1 MKVDLPKKLVIRT
14 ILAELN
20 SFAYEYNTENLNFIT
35 EFSVDEES
43 SCINGEYAQF
53 HLPRM
58 NELAKAFNKQ
68 TVTESTY
75 VIDVSD
81 IAYSDPSDEVVSRYC
96 DLLIKLYEYMDKTDC
111 VNRVI
116 PSILNYASKP
126 DQTLNDNDIVMQ
138 LKDLFPDLKDE
149 GD

>member
-1 MKVDLPKKLVIRT
+1 MRVDLPKKLVIRT

-43 SCINGEYAQF
+43 SRINGEYAQF
-53 HLPRM
+53 YLPRVH
-58 NELAKAFNKQ
+58 ELVKAFNKQ
-68 TVTESTY
+68 TTNESTY
-75 VIDVSD
+75 IIDTSD
-81 IAYSDPSDEVVSRYC
+81 IMSDNPSDDAVNQYC
-96 DLLIKLYEYMDKTDC
+96 NLLTKLYEYMDKTDC
-111 VNRVI
+111 INRVI
-116 PSILNYASKP
+116 PSILNYMSKP
-126 DQTLNDNDIVMQ
+126 DQTSDNDIAIK